1 MQLENV
7 TMNNKIWLYQT
18 QRELSNEE
26 RATLQHE
33 LNEFAAQW
41 QAHGKNLEAKFWF
54 HNPFLLVCEVDES
67 VWGASGCSIDSK
79 VRFLKELGAKFDID
93 FFVRMK
99 TILHFEDQ
107 TFEQIDF
114 SEVKN
119 ETRYFQVFNPTVAH
133 SDQMVQLFTDM
144 ASAPMQRLML

>member
-1 MQLENV
+1 MK
-7 TMNNKIWLYQT
+7 TKIWLYQT
-18 QRELSNEE
+18 NKPILGALEE
-26 RATLQHE
+26 TIQNH
-33 LNEFAAQW
+33 LNQFAAQW
-41 QAHGKNLEAKFWF
+41 QAHGKNLQAKFWF
-54 HNPFLLVCEVDES
+54 HNPYLLVCEVDES

-79 VRFLKELGAKFDID
+79 VRFLKELGAKFDVD

-119 ETRYFQVFNPTVAH
+119 ETRNFQVFNPTVVH
-133 SDQMVQLFTDM
+133 SDQMAQLFTDM

>member
-1 MQLENV
+1 MK
-7 TMNNKIWLYQT
+7 TKIWLYQT
-18 QRELSNEE
+18 NKPILGALEE
-26 RATLQHE
+26 TLQNH
-33 LNEFAAQW
+33 LNLFAAQW

-79 VRFLKELGAKFDID
+79 VRFLKELGAKFDVD

-99 TILHFEDQ
+99 TILQFEDQ
-107 TFEQIDF
+107 TFEQFDF

-119 ETRYFQVFNPTVAH
+119 ETRNFQVFNPTVAH
-133 SDQMVQLFTDM
+133 SDQMMQLFTDR

>member
-1 MQLENV
+1 MK
-7 TMNNKIWLYQT
+7 TKIWLYQT
-18 QRELSNEE
+18 NKPILGALEE
-26 RATLQHE
+26 TIQNH
-33 LNEFAAQW
+33 LNQFAAQW

-54 HNPFLLVCEVDES
+54 HNPYLLVCEVDES

-79 VRFLKELGAKFDID
+79 VRFLKELGAKFDVD

-99 TILHFEDQ
+99 TILQFEDQ

-119 ETRYFQVFNPTVAH
+119 ETRNFQVFNPTVAH
-133 SDQMVQLFTDM
+133 SDQMTQLFTDM